1 MELWRTEPLQFVVI
15 RGRSTGRL
23 WSDWS
28 HSILD
33 IGVSAGTTRES
44 DALVTH
50 AARELL
56 TQ

>member
-1 MELWRTEPLQFVVI
+1 VELWRTEPLQFVVI
-15 RGRSTGRL
+15 RGRSNGRL